1 MNQTDE
7 HLNVFI
13 YYLLNLD
20 FYLFYFSFKNFANDS
35 LRTLCLAWR
44 ELDRSEYD
52 QWVEKL
58 NNVK

>member
-1 MNQTDE
+1 M
-7 HLNVFI
+7 
-13 YYLLNLD
+13 YLLIKFKLS
-20 FYLFYFSFKNFANDS
+20 FLFFLFKNFANDS

-58 NNVK
+58 NIVK

>member
-1 MNQTDE
+1 MNI
-7 HLNVFI
+7 LMYLFI
-13 YYLLNLD
+13 KFK

-35 LRTLCLAWR
+35 LRTLCLAWK

-58 NNVK
+58 NTVK